1 MSKTVNKD
9 LAAALADRHGLAKQD
24 AERFVS
30 AMFAM
35 LGQGLRSDKVVKV
48 KGLGTFKVI
57 AVASRNS
64 VDVNTGDPIVIEG
77 RDKISF
83 TPDATLRDE
92 VNKPFAQFE
101 TVIVND
107 GVDFSEI
114 DRKFDEEAGQD
125 AEEGQPAATATKDE
139 TAEPEPTAEEP
150 AQDNVEPEPA
160 AEEPV
165 QDNVEPEP
173 TAEEPAQD
181 NVEPE
186 PTTEEPAQD
195 NVEPK
200 PAAEE
205 PDYPAEENDTQ
216 DDDGHRRNVMRYA
229 LAASAAVVALCIAGA
244 IYMFTQIQK
253 RDNRIAHL
261 EAQVLSYTEKPA
273 RKAKATPSA
282 APTDSLSGEVL
293 TKEIMT
299 AGADSKEAERKEA
312 DGTAKG
318 AGETERKKAGGT
330 AKDVSGPASKA
341 NSSTYDK
348 DPRVRTGAYRI
359 TGIDRTITVKAGQ
372 TLATISRLYLGPGME
387 CYVEA
392 VNEGKTELKAGEK
405 IHIPKLELKRKKQ
418 AAAGGRP

>member
-9 LAAALADRHGLAKQD
+9 LAAALAEKHGLTKLD

-35 LGQGLRSDKVVKV
+35 LAEGLRSDKVVKV

-83 TPDATLRDE
+83 TPDAALRDE
-92 VNKPFAQFE
+92 VNKPFSQFE

-114 DRKFDEEAGQD
+114 DRKFDEAAEQD
-125 AEEGQPAATATKDE
+125 DGEGQPSADRLQERPSWPAAPEIDLSPAEEPTQDSI
-139 TAEPEPTAEEP
+139 EPEATAEEP
-150 AQDNVEPEPA
+150 TDKQPSAPEI
-160 AEEPV
+160 EL
-165 QDNVEPEP
+165 Q
-173 TAEEPAQD
+173 TATMATPSKD
-181 NVEPE
+181 
-186 PTTEEPAQD
+186 
-195 NVEPK
+195 
-200 PAAEE
+200 
-205 PDYPAEENDTQ
+205 DYR
-216 DDDGHRRNVMRYA
+216 HRRNVMRIV
-229 LAASAAVVALCIAGA
+229 LAAAAAVAALCIAGA
-244 IYMFTQIQK
+244 AYMFTQIQK

-261 EAQVLSYTEKPA
+261 EAQVLSYTEKPS
-273 RKAKATPSA
+273 RKAKA
-282 APTDSLSGEVL
+282 APQATRTEPQSGDVL

-299 AGADSKEAERKEA
+299 AGADSKEAETKRKEA
-312 DGTAKG
+312 
-318 AGETERKKAGGT
+318 ETERKAAETEQEKAGGT
-330 AKDVSGPASKA
+330 AKAVPEPAPKA
-341 NSSTYDK
+341 NSSAYDK

-359 TGIDRTITVKAGQ
+359 TGIDRTVTVKAGQ
-372 TLATISRLYLGPGME
+372 TLATISRLYLGPDME

-405 IHIPKLELKRKKQ
+405 IHIPKLELKRKRK
-418 AAAGGRP
+418 AAAGSRPE